1 VSGGARSYLD
11 AARSF
16 SALSLAL
23 TAACSGS
30 SGAGLK
36 SPGEPRLGNTI
47 RVEIAASSA
56 LNSFSPLRALGAGI
70 DRFDT
75 GTVDLM
81 FSKPML
87 EPVMSSGWGAVS
99 YRLNTELHVEAWHWN
114 PTGSWSMPNQR
125 GYFTGDPQPNAAIK
139 HSFGFPLPRRG
150 FTRNEGTEAVGFSR
164 LTDGARDSFW
174 KSNPYLASAFTGEDE
189 TPFPQWIVIDL
200 GTPQAVDTLGIDW
213 AEPYAKSYQVQ
224 YFTGPEAMKRPA
236 DGEWR
241 AFPAGDIRDGHGGAV
256 THKLAATASKVRFVR
271 VLMNDSSQTCVAGDS
286 TDRRNCVG
294 YAINE
299 VHLGTLSATG
309 QLKDAVRHAPDQT
322 QTATYCSSVDPWHS
336 AADLDQKAGELPGL
350 DLFFDS
356 GVTRGLPAMVP
367 VSTLYGTPEDS
378 AAEIAYL
385 ETRGYP
391 ISYVELGEEAD
402 GQYATPEHYAAL
414 YLQWASAIHRVD
426 PLLLLG
432 GPAFTGFNEDIKAW
446 PDAHGNNS
454 WFGRFLDYL
463 KAHKRLADLSFM
475 SFEHYPYDPCKA
487 TWDSLYDEPKLIS
500 HSMQVWRDD
509 GLPKDV
515 PMLVTEVNLSSAASQ
530 ASVDTFGGLWLADY
544 VGAFLSAGGKGSFYF
559 HYLPFPLDQECDET
573 WGTHGMFKSNA
584 AHRIEQPT
592 SQYFASQLLNQEW
605 VQPVDATHT
614 LFPTQSDVIDVAG
627 RTVVTAYAVRR
638 PDQQWSVLLVNKDP
652 MQAHAVQVR
661 FHDAGA
667 RRDRAFTGPVALRTF
682 GADNYHW
689 LANGAA
695 GHADPDG
702 PVAASEQPGG
712 EDVPFTL
719 PRASIT
725 VLRGSVE

>member
-299 VHLGTLSATG
+299 VHLG
-309 QLKDAVRHAPDQT
+309 RCP
-322 QTATYCSSVDPWHS
+322 
-336 AADLDQKAGELPGL
+336 
-350 DLFFDS
+350 
-356 GVTRGLPAMVP
+356 
-367 VSTLYGTPEDS
+367 
-378 AAEIAYL
+378 
-385 ETRGYP
+385 
-391 ISYVELGEEAD
+391 
-402 GQYATPEHYAAL
+402 
-414 YLQWASAIHRVD
+414 
-426 PLLLLG
+426 
-432 GPAFTGFNEDIKAW
+432 
-446 PDAHGNNS
+446 
-454 WFGRFLDYL
+454 
-463 KAHKRLADLSFM
+463 
-475 SFEHYPYDPCKA
+475 
-487 TWDSLYDEPKLIS
+487 
-500 HSMQVWRDD
+500 
-509 GLPKDV
+509 
-515 PMLVTEVNLSSAASQ
+515 
-530 ASVDTFGGLWLADY
+530 
-544 VGAFLSAGGKGSFYF
+544 
-559 HYLPFPLDQECDET
+559 
-573 WGTHGMFKSNA
+573 
-584 AHRIEQPT
+584 
-592 SQYFASQLLNQEW
+592 
-605 VQPVDATHT
+605 
-614 LFPTQSDVIDVAG
+614 
-627 RTVVTAYAVRR
+627 R
-638 PDQQWSVLLVNKDP
+638 PDS
-652 MQAHAVQVR
+652 
-661 FHDAGA
+661 
-667 RRDRAFTGPVALRTF
+667 
-682 GADNYHW
+682 
-689 LANGAA
+689 
-695 GHADPDG
+695 
-702 PVAASEQPGG
+702 
-712 EDVPFTL
+712 
-719 PRASIT
+719 
-725 VLRGSVE
+725 